1 MSYGLPPSPKWNN
14 SAGKIAAVIL
24 GAALVIMAGLGAKAV
39 LFNDHPADTAST
51 QEYTAGA
58 AGDAPTTQATSA
70 AVGAPAGSGDSS
82 SPTNVAPSSGNPQ
95 WDYTQSL
102 MNDPN
107 VTLKDPER
115 LVTMGKSTCRYWDS
129 VYDGWTPQ
137 EKYRHSLE
145 YFTMRKVS
153 TADAEAI
160 ISAAVQYLCP
170 QNRSKV
176 EGH

>member
-1 MSYGLPPSPKWNN
+1 MAGFEPPQNHAPGYGAEMPPGYGFPTPPPRRNP
-14 SAGKIAAVIL
+14 AGKIAAAIL
-24 GAALVIMAGLGAKAV
+24 GAGLVAMAGIGAKAV
-39 LFNDHPADTAST
+39 FFNDHPTDTPPA
-51 QEYTAGA
+51 QESRAGA
-58 AGDAPTTQATSA
+58 SDSPPTQVTS
-70 AVGAPAGSGDSS
+70 PSG
-82 SPTNVAPSSGNPQ
+82 GNPQ
-95 WDYTQSL
+95 WDYAQSL

-176 EGH
+176 EGQ

>member
-1 MSYGLPPSPKWNN
+1 MAGFEPPQNHAPGYGAEMPPGYGFPTPPPRRNP
-14 SAGKIAAVIL
+14 AGKIAAAIL
-24 GAALVIMAGLGAKAV
+24 GAGLVAMAGIGAKAV
-39 LFNDHPADTAST
+39 FFNDHPTGTSPA
-51 QEYTAGA
+51 QESGAGA
-58 AGDAPTTQATSA
+58 SDAPPTQ
-70 AVGAPAGSGDSS
+70 
-82 SPTNVAPSSGNPQ
+82 VASPSSGNPQ

-176 EGH
+176 EGQ